1 MKLSVIIP
9 YWNPD
14 GNAQA
19 EALLLRAVR
28 STQDNRPY
36 EIIVVNDGS
45 PADPDLSSV
54 PGIRY
59 LRREHGMLGATRNT
73 GIEAASGDVISFLD
87 ADDYYYPG
95 TLAPC
100 LKAMEQADA
109 DLLGFGFTVTR
120 NAVGIDSIKTCC
132 APQFTESVTGDQF
145 MCSNNLFGSACQYLI
160 SRKLIDDNGL
170 RFKENVFIEDEEF
183 TPRLLF
189 FSRKFIRTDYPVY
202 AYYVHAGTIITTQ
215 TQEMTDLKAQH
226 MIDAIESL
234 QSFRNDHSSE
244 PHQGLDRKIRTLAV
258 DHLRRTLRRPDWRSA
273 LPTQIESL
281 KQSGLYP
288 LDTGGLPFKFK
299 LFGFFSRCRSGR
311 LILHVI
317 ESFYK

>member
-14 GNAQA
+14 GNARTD
-19 EALLLRAVR
+19 ALLLRAVQ
-28 STQDNRPY
+28 SALDNRPY

-45 PADPDLSSV
+45 PADPDLNSI
-54 PGIRY
+54 PGVRY

-73 GIEAASGDVISFLD
+73 GIDAASGDVIAFLD

-95 TLAPC
+95 TLSPC
-100 LKAMEQADA
+100 LEAMEQADA
-109 DLLGFGFTVTR
+109 DLLGFGFTITR
-120 NAVGIDSIKTCC
+120 NAAGIDSIKTCC
-132 APQFTESVTGDQF
+132 GPHFTEPVTGDQF
-145 MCSNNLFGSACQYLI
+145 MRSNNLFGSACLYLI

-215 TQEMTDLKAQH
+215 THEMTDLKARH
-226 MIDAIESL
+226 MISAIESL
-234 QSFRNDHSSE
+234 LSFREDHSSE

-258 DHLRRTLRRPDWRSA
+258 DHLRRTLRRTDWRSA
-273 LPTQIESL
+273 LPVQIESL
-281 KQSGLYP
+281 RQAGLYP
-288 LDTGGLPFKFK
+288 VDTAGLPLKFK
-299 LFGFFSRCRSGR
+299 LFGRFSRCRSGR
-311 LILHVI
+311 FILHVI
-317 ESFYK
+317 ENLFK